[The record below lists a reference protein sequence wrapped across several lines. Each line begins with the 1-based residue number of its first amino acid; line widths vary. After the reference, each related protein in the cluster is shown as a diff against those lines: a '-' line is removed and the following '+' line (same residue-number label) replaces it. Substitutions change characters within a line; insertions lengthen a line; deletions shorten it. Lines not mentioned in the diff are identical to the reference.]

1 MQKKESGHNCKL
13 AIIGLFTLH
22 YRITAFST
30 YLMQEDEV
38 HNVQMLQPCIWA
50 RGGIKATIVE
60 VKLVVEKRVITS
72 VPARKALLLLLST
85 FYTFNMEYTEG
96 CSNFYKALEIIFL
109 KAKRDTS
116 RLKVNR
122 LLGALD
128 I

>member
-1 MQKKESGHNCKL
+1 
-13 AIIGLFTLH
+13 
-22 YRITAFST
+22 
-30 YLMQEDEV
+30 MQEDEV
-38 HNVQMLQPCIWA
+38 HNVLMPQPCIWA

-85 FYTFNMEYTEG
+85 FYTFNMEYTER

-116 RLKVNR
+116 RLKINR